1 MINVKEVAEWQ
12 KTLNSMEKQNSKN
25 PKAFKESEIQ
35 AVQENVA
42 RAVELMTSGQYSEF
56 LGHLQNLGVSAKD
69 AMKPKEAIEIVA
81 KFDKIRG
88 Y

>member
-56 LGHLQNLGVSAKD
+56 LGDLQNLGVSAKD